1 LGTTLINNII
11 TKYTAQKRDAD
22 YVGYTCRHLH
32 QRIDEHKSSVVG
44 EHMVEQH
51 GEDAKN
57 CTGKNFKV
65 LRKCRGKFECFLHEM
80 LFIKDL
86 KPSLN
91 KQSDTFRKT
100 YLIELAFSSTQ
111 SRGYGCFPCPHLF
124 PTFHSPH
131 FLRLFSLYCKAN
143 LFFEP
148 CSCSLL
154 TDAIIRAMAH
164 VYQGPS

>member
-1 LGTTLINNII
+1 MLHYDSHVDVKYKKSLVLTMLNLAFHLSSSWKVFTEECERLKKTLPVHTSRKIAADFPAAE
-11 TKYTAQKRDAD
+11 TKPPLVNQQCVVYLFKCDLCDAD

-57 CTGKNFKV
+57 IKKNLKV
-65 LRKCRGKFECFLHEM
+65 LRKCRGKFECLLYEM

-91 KQSDTFRKT
+91 KQSDSIRSK
-100 YLIELAFSSTQ
+100 
-111 SRGYGCFPCPHLF
+111 LF
-124 PTFHSPH
+124 T
-131 FLRLFSLYCKAN
+131 
-143 LFFEP
+143 
-148 CSCSLL
+148 
-154 TDAIIRAMAH
+154 
-164 VYQGPS
+164 